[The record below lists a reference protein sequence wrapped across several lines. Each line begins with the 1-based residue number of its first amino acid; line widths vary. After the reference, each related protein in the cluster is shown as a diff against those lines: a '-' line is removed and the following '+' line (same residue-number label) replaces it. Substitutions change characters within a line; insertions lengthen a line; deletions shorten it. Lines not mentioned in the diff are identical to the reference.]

1 MTNSNA
7 TAAEQRE
14 NPEPE
19 EGTSPVPWA
28 VVILT
33 ECLVMSCIAYIGYA
47 NVDTPSE
54 WGDARSPLEL
64 AGGPPAA
71 GAAKVDGA
79 AVFAS
84 SCAGCHQ
91 ATGAG
96 LPGVFPPLAGS
107 EWVAGKDATA
117 AAIVLQGVTGDLTV
131 KGTTYK
137 GAMPAF
143 KAQLSDDQVAAVLSH
158 VRAQWGNAAAAV
170 APTTVAKVR
179 SQLASRAGPFA
190 GGKDVETLP

>member
-1 MTNSNA
+1 MSNIKA

-14 NPEPE
+14 NPDPE
-19 EGTSPVPWA
+19 EGTRPVPWS

-33 ECLVMSCIAYIGYA
+33 ECLVVFCIAYIGYA
-47 NVDTPSE
+47 DVDTPSE
-54 WGDARSPLEL
+54 WGDARSRSEL
-64 AGGPPAA
+64 VGEPPASGTTKA
-71 GAAKVDGA
+71 DGA

-107 EWVAGKDATA
+107 EWVVGKDGTA
-117 AAIVLQGVTGDLTV
+117 AAIVLQGVTGDITV

-143 KAQLSDDQVAAVLSH
+143 KTQLSDDQVAAVLSH
-158 VRAQWGNAAAAV
+158 VRSQWGNAATAV
-170 APTTVAKVR
+170 TPATIAKVR
-179 SQLASRAGPFA
+179 SQLASRVEPFA
-190 GGKDVETLP
+190 SGKALEALP

>member
-1 MTNSNA
+1 MTDSRA
-7 TAAEQRE
+7 TAAERRE

-19 EGTSPVPWA
+19 EGTRPVPWS

-33 ECLVMSCIAYIGYA
+33 ECLVVLCVVYIGYA

-54 WGDARSPLEL
+54 WGDGRSRLEL
-64 AGGPPAA
+64 AGGPPTA
-71 GAAKVDGA
+71 GATKVDGA

-107 EWVAGKDATA
+107 EWVLGKDGTA

-131 KGTTYK
+131 NGTTYK

-158 VRAQWGNAAAAV
+158 VRSQWGNGAAV
-170 APTTVAKVR
+170 VNAATIAKVR
-179 SQLASRAGPFA
+179 SGLGSRTEPFA
-190 GGKDVETLP
+190 GGKELEALP

>member
-1 MTNSNA
+1 MSNSKA

-19 EGTSPVPWA
+19 EGTRPMPWS
-28 VVILT
+28 VLVLT
-33 ECLVMSCIAYIGYA
+33 ECLVVFCIVYIGYA

-54 WGDARSPLEL
+54 WGDGRSPSEL

-71 GAAKVDGA
+71 GATKVDGA

-107 EWVAGKDATA
+107 EWVLGKDGTA
-117 AAIVLQGVTGDLTV
+117 AAIVMQGVTGDLTV

-158 VRAQWGNAAAAV
+158 VRYQWGNTAAPVNAA
-170 APTTVAKVR
+170 TIAKVR
-179 SQLASRAGPFA
+179 SELGSRVEPFT
-190 GGKDVETLP
+190 GGKELEGLP

>member
-1 MTNSNA
+1 MSNSKA
-7 TAAEQRE
+7 TPAEQRE
-14 NPEPE
+14 NPLPE
-19 EGTSPVPWA
+19 EGTRPVPWS

-33 ECLVMSCIAYIGYA
+33 ECLVVFCIAYIGYA

-54 WGDARSPLEL
+54 WGDARSRSEL
-64 AGGPPAA
+64 AGNPPAA

-84 SCAGCHQ
+84 SCAACHQ
-91 ATGAG
+91 ASGAG

-107 EWVAGKDATA
+107 EWVVGKDGTA
-117 AAIVLQGVTGDLTV
+117 AAIVLQGVTGDITV

-143 KAQLSDDQVAAVLSH
+143 KEQLSDDQVAAVLGH
-158 VRAQWGNAAAAV
+158 VRSQWGNAAAAV
-170 APTTVAKVR
+170 TPSTVSKVR
-179 SQLASRAGPFA
+179 SQLTSRTAPFSS
-190 GGKDVETLP
+190 GKELETLP

>member
-1 MTNSNA
+1 MSNSNA

-19 EGTSPVPWA
+19 EGTRPVPWS

-33 ECLVMSCIAYIGYA
+33 ECLVVFCIAYIGYA

-54 WGDARSPLEL
+54 WGDARNPSEL

-107 EWVAGKDATA
+107 EWVAGKDGTA
-117 AAIVLQGVTGDLTV
+117 AAIVLQGVTGDLAV

-158 VRAQWGNAAAAV
+158 VRSQWGNAAAAV
-170 APTTVAKVR
+170 TPATVAKVR
-179 SQLASRAGPFA
+179 SQLASRAEPFA
-190 GGKDVETLP
+190 GGKDLETLP